1 MRVALQA
8 GEVDSHI
15 VAHAPAA
22 PGVVVKIVTVQI
34 HITLGEPQAIAVTH
48 AVAGQRVGEK
58 IDVQVQAAGPFHIKF
73 RAGAVGHFFHLPTHH
88 GVAAGGFKS
97 TVGKFP
103 RRSPGGLCGA
113 FLELF
118 LLLEWKLRDHALRKS
133 SVLAVGKGPV
143 LRVLWP
149 LKENFRRGETR
160 FERFNVGGVD
170 EYDKSLLISEMNL
183 FREWL
188 IEKHLNI
195 KLSDSQVKILT
206 TLFDLL
212 VNNALQQPKVFV
224 HRDFHSR
231 NLMVTK
237 ENNPGVIDYQDAVYG
252 PISYDLVSILKD
264 CYIKWPKEEI
274 DKWIDFYLN
283 KLYEEKAQYRINR
296 DEFVRWFDL
305 MGVQRHLKAS
315 GIFTRLSHR
324 DGKHNFLEDIPR
336 TLSYILDLKE
346 TYEELQPICI
356 ILEELVLPRLKE
368 NE

>member
-1 MRVALQA
+1 MPDRYNSLQNWLTEILGTNA
-8 GEVDSHI
+8 FNLKPASEDASFRTYHRLFLKNKTFI
-15 VAHAPAA
+15 VMDAP
-22 PGVVVKIVTVQI
+22 PEQENCKVFIKITKKLRACDVNVPII
-34 HITLGEPQAIAVTH
+34 HNVNIEQG
-48 AVAGQRVGEK
+48 
-58 IDVQVQAAGPFHIKF
+58 
-73 RAGAVGHFFHLPTHH
+73 
-88 GVAAGGFKS
+88 
-97 TVGKFP
+97 
-103 RRSPGGLCGA
+103 
-113 FLELF
+113 F
-118 LLLEWKLRDHALRKS
+118 LLLSDLGNDLYLNKLNKS
-133 SVLAVGKGPV
+133 SIYELYSDALSTLVSIQVLV
-143 LRVLWP
+143 
-149 LKENFRRGETR
+149 
-160 FERFNVGGVD
+160 NVGGVD

-264 CYIKWPKEEI
+264 CYIKWPKGEI

-315 GIFTRLSHR
+315 GIFARLSHR

-368 NE
+368 NK

>member
-1 MRVALQA
+1 MPDRYNSLQNWLT
-8 GEVDSHI
+8 E
-15 VAHAPAA
+15 
-22 PGVVVKIVTVQI
+22 
-34 HITLGEPQAIAVTH
+34 TLGTSAFNLKPASGDASFRTYHRLFLKNKTFIVMDAPPEQENCKVFI
-48 AVAGQRVGEK
+48 K
-58 IDVQVQAAGPFHIKF
+58 ITKKLRACDVNVPIIHNVNIEQG
-73 RAGAVGHFFHLPTHH
+73 
-88 GVAAGGFKS
+88 
-97 TVGKFP
+97 
-103 RRSPGGLCGA
+103 
-113 FLELF
+113 F
-118 LLLEWKLRDHALRKS
+118 LLLSDLGNDLYLNKLNKS
-133 SVLAVGKGPV
+133 SIYELYSDALSTLVSIQVLV
-143 LRVLWP
+143 
-149 LKENFRRGETR
+149 
-160 FERFNVGGVD
+160 NVGGVD

-195 KLSDSQVKILT
+195 KLSDGQVKILT

-274 DKWIDFYLN
+274 DKWVDFYLN

-315 GIFTRLSHR
+315 GIFARLSHR

>member
-1 MRVALQA
+1 MPDRYNSLQNWLTEILGTSVFNLKPA
-8 GEVDSHI
+8 SEDASFRTYHRLFLKNKTFI
-15 VAHAPAA
+15 VMDAPPEQENCKAFI
-22 PGVVVKIVTVQI
+22 KITKKLRACDVNVPII
-34 HITLGEPQAIAVTH
+34 HNVNIEQG
-48 AVAGQRVGEK
+48 
-58 IDVQVQAAGPFHIKF
+58 
-73 RAGAVGHFFHLPTHH
+73 
-88 GVAAGGFKS
+88 
-97 TVGKFP
+97 
-103 RRSPGGLCGA
+103 
-113 FLELF
+113 F
-118 LLLEWKLRDHALRKS
+118 LLLSDLGNDLYLNKLNKS
-133 SVLAVGKGPV
+133 SIYELYSDALSALVSIQVLV
-143 LRVLWP
+143 
-149 LKENFRRGETR
+149 
-160 FERFNVGGVD
+160 NVGGVD

-252 PISYDLVSILKD
+252 PISYDLVSLLKD

-283 KLYEEKAQYRINR
+283 KLYEEKAQYKINR
-296 DEFVRWFDL
+296 DEFIRWFDL

-315 GIFTRLSHR
+315 GIFMRLSHR
-324 DGKHNFLEDIPR
+324 DGKHNFLKDIPR

>member
-1 MRVALQA
+1 MSDRYNSLQNWLTEILGTSA
-8 GEVDSHI
+8 FNLKPASEDASFRTYHRLFLKNKTFI
-15 VAHAPAA
+15 VMDAPPEQENCKVFIKITKKLHACDVNVP
-22 PGVVVKIVTVQI
+22 II
-34 HITLGEPQAIAVTH
+34 HNVNIEQG
-48 AVAGQRVGEK
+48 
-58 IDVQVQAAGPFHIKF
+58 
-73 RAGAVGHFFHLPTHH
+73 
-88 GVAAGGFKS
+88 
-97 TVGKFP
+97 
-103 RRSPGGLCGA
+103 
-113 FLELF
+113 F
-118 LLLEWKLRDHALRKS
+118 LLLSDLGNDLYLNKLNKS
-133 SVLAVGKGPV
+133 SIYELYSDALSTLVAIQVLV
-143 LRVLWP
+143 
-149 LKENFRRGETR
+149 
-160 FERFNVGGVD
+160 NVGGVD

-283 KLYEEKAQYRINR
+283 KLYEEKAQYKINR

-315 GIFTRLSHR
+315 GIFARLSHR

>member
-1 MRVALQA
+1 MSDRYNSLQNWLTEILGTSVFNLKPA
-8 GEVDSHI
+8 SGDASFRTYHRLFLKNKTFI
-15 VAHAPAA
+15 VMDAP
-22 PGVVVKIVTVQI
+22 PEQENCKVFIKITKKLRACDVNVPII
-34 HITLGEPQAIAVTH
+34 HNVNIEQG
-48 AVAGQRVGEK
+48 
-58 IDVQVQAAGPFHIKF
+58 
-73 RAGAVGHFFHLPTHH
+73 
-88 GVAAGGFKS
+88 
-97 TVGKFP
+97 
-103 RRSPGGLCGA
+103 
-113 FLELF
+113 F
-118 LLLEWKLRDHALRKS
+118 LLLSDLGNDLYLNKLNKS
-133 SVLAVGKGPV
+133 SIYELYSDALSTLVAIQVLV
-143 LRVLWP
+143 
-149 LKENFRRGETR
+149 
-160 FERFNVGGVD
+160 NVGGVD

-195 KLSDSQVKILT
+195 KLSDGQVKILT

-274 DKWIDFYLN
+274 DKWVDFYLN
-283 KLYEEKAQYRINR
+283 KLYEEKAQYKINR

-315 GIFTRLSHR
+315 GIFARLFHR

>member
-1 MRVALQA
+1 MPDRYNSLQNWLT
-8 GEVDSHI
+8 E
-15 VAHAPAA
+15 
-22 PGVVVKIVTVQI
+22 
-34 HITLGEPQAIAVTH
+34 TLGTSTFNLKPASGDASFRTYHRLFLKNKTFIVMDAPPEQENCKVFI
-48 AVAGQRVGEK
+48 K
-58 IDVQVQAAGPFHIKF
+58 ITKKLRACDVNVPIIHNVNIEQG
-73 RAGAVGHFFHLPTHH
+73 
-88 GVAAGGFKS
+88 
-97 TVGKFP
+97 
-103 RRSPGGLCGA
+103 
-113 FLELF
+113 F
-118 LLLEWKLRDHALRKS
+118 LLLSDLGNDLYLNKLNKS
-133 SVLAVGKGPV
+133 SIYELYSDALSTLVAIQVLV
-143 LRVLWP
+143 
-149 LKENFRRGETR
+149 
-160 FERFNVGGVD
+160 NVGGVD

-315 GIFTRLSHR
+315 GIFARLSHR

>member
-1 MRVALQA
+1 MPDRYNSLQNWLTEILGTSVFNLKPA
-8 GEVDSHI
+8 SEDASFRTYHRLFLKNKTFI
-15 VAHAPAA
+15 VMDAPPEQENCKAFI
-22 PGVVVKIVTVQI
+22 KITKKLRACDVNVPII
-34 HITLGEPQAIAVTH
+34 HNVNIEQG
-48 AVAGQRVGEK
+48 
-58 IDVQVQAAGPFHIKF
+58 
-73 RAGAVGHFFHLPTHH
+73 
-88 GVAAGGFKS
+88 
-97 TVGKFP
+97 
-103 RRSPGGLCGA
+103 
-113 FLELF
+113 F
-118 LLLEWKLRDHALRKS
+118 LLLSDLGNDLYLNKLNKS
-133 SVLAVGKGPV
+133 SIYELYSDALSTLVSIQVLV
-143 LRVLWP
+143 
-149 LKENFRRGETR
+149 
-160 FERFNVGGVD
+160 NVGGVD

-237 ENNPGVIDYQDAVYG
+237 GNNPGVIDYQDAVYG

-296 DEFVRWFDL
+296 DEFIRWFDL

-315 GIFTRLSHR
+315 GIFMRLSHR
-324 DGKHNFLEDIPR
+324 DGKHNFLKDIPR

>member
-1 MRVALQA
+1 MSDRYNSLQNWLTEILGTSA
-8 GEVDSHI
+8 FNLKPASEDASFRTYHRLFLKNKTFI
-15 VAHAPAA
+15 VMDAP
-22 PGVVVKIVTVQI
+22 PEQENCKVFIKITKKLRACDVNVPII
-34 HITLGEPQAIAVTH
+34 HNVNIEQG
-48 AVAGQRVGEK
+48 
-58 IDVQVQAAGPFHIKF
+58 
-73 RAGAVGHFFHLPTHH
+73 
-88 GVAAGGFKS
+88 
-97 TVGKFP
+97 
-103 RRSPGGLCGA
+103 
-113 FLELF
+113 F
-118 LLLEWKLRDHALRKS
+118 LLLSDLGNDLYLNKLNKS
-133 SVLAVGKGPV
+133 SIYELYSDALNTLVAIQVLV
-143 LRVLWP
+143 
-149 LKENFRRGETR
+149 
-160 FERFNVGGVD
+160 NVGGVD

-315 GIFTRLSHR
+315 GIFARLSHR

>member
-1 MRVALQA
+1 MSDRYNSLQNWLTEILGTSA
-8 GEVDSHI
+8 FNLKPASEDASFRTYHRLFLKNKTFI
-15 VAHAPAA
+15 VMDAP
-22 PGVVVKIVTVQI
+22 PEQENCKVFIKITKKLRACDVNVPII
-34 HITLGEPQAIAVTH
+34 HNVNIEQG
-48 AVAGQRVGEK
+48 
-58 IDVQVQAAGPFHIKF
+58 
-73 RAGAVGHFFHLPTHH
+73 
-88 GVAAGGFKS
+88 
-97 TVGKFP
+97 
-103 RRSPGGLCGA
+103 
-113 FLELF
+113 F
-118 LLLEWKLRDHALRKS
+118 LLLSDLGNDLYLNKLNKS
-133 SVLAVGKGPV
+133 SIYELYSDALSTLVSIQVLV
-143 LRVLWP
+143 
-149 LKENFRRGETR
+149 
-160 FERFNVGGVD
+160 NVGGVD

-283 KLYEEKAQYRINR
+283 KLYEEKAQHRINR

-315 GIFTRLSHR
+315 GIFARLSHR
-324 DGKHNFLEDIPR
+324 DGKHNYLEDIPR

-356 ILEELVLPRLKE
+356 VLEELVLPRLKE

>member
-1 MRVALQA
+1 MSDRYNSLQNWLTEILGTSA
-8 GEVDSHI
+8 FNLKPASEDASFRTYHRLFLKNKTFI
-15 VAHAPAA
+15 VMDAP
-22 PGVVVKIVTVQI
+22 PEQENCKVFIKITKKLRACDVNVPII
-34 HITLGEPQAIAVTH
+34 HNVNIEQG
-48 AVAGQRVGEK
+48 
-58 IDVQVQAAGPFHIKF
+58 
-73 RAGAVGHFFHLPTHH
+73 
-88 GVAAGGFKS
+88 
-97 TVGKFP
+97 
-103 RRSPGGLCGA
+103 
-113 FLELF
+113 F
-118 LLLEWKLRDHALRKS
+118 LLLSDLGNDLYLNKLNKS
-133 SVLAVGKGPV
+133 SIYELYSDALSTLVAIQVLV
-143 LRVLWP
+143 
-149 LKENFRRGETR
+149 
-160 FERFNVGGVD
+160 NVGGVD

-315 GIFTRLSHR
+315 GIFARLSHR

-346 TYEELQPICI
+346 TYEELQSICI

>member
-1 MRVALQA
+1 MPDRYNSLQNWLTEILGTSA
-8 GEVDSHI
+8 FNLKLASEDASFRTYHRLFLKNKTFI
-15 VAHAPAA
+15 VMDAP
-22 PGVVVKIVTVQI
+22 PEQENCKVFIKITKKLRACDVNVPII
-34 HITLGEPQAIAVTH
+34 HNVNIEQG
-48 AVAGQRVGEK
+48 
-58 IDVQVQAAGPFHIKF
+58 
-73 RAGAVGHFFHLPTHH
+73 
-88 GVAAGGFKS
+88 
-97 TVGKFP
+97 
-103 RRSPGGLCGA
+103 
-113 FLELF
+113 F
-118 LLLEWKLRDHALRKS
+118 LLLSDLGNDLYLNKLNKS
-133 SVLAVGKGPV
+133 SIYELYSDALSTLVAIQVLV
-143 LRVLWP
+143 
-149 LKENFRRGETR
+149 
-160 FERFNVGGVD
+160 NVGGVD

-283 KLYEEKAQYRINR
+283 KLYEEKAQHRINR

-315 GIFTRLSHR
+315 GIFARLSHR

>member
-1 MRVALQA
+1 MPDRYNSLQNWLT
-8 GEVDSHI
+8 E
-15 VAHAPAA
+15 
-22 PGVVVKIVTVQI
+22 
-34 HITLGEPQAIAVTH
+34 TLGTSTFNLKLASGDASFRTYHRLFLKNKTFIVMDAPPEQENCKVFI
-48 AVAGQRVGEK
+48 K
-58 IDVQVQAAGPFHIKF
+58 ITKKLRACDVNVPIIHNVNIEQG
-73 RAGAVGHFFHLPTHH
+73 
-88 GVAAGGFKS
+88 
-97 TVGKFP
+97 
-103 RRSPGGLCGA
+103 
-113 FLELF
+113 F
-118 LLLEWKLRDHALRKS
+118 LLLSDLGNDLYLNKLNKS
-133 SVLAVGKGPV
+133 SIYELYSDALSALVSIQVLV
-143 LRVLWP
+143 
-149 LKENFRRGETR
+149 
-160 FERFNVGGVD
+160 NVGGVD

-315 GIFTRLSHR
+315 GIFARLSHR

>member
-1 MRVALQA
+1 MSDRYNSLQNWLT
-8 GEVDSHI
+8 E
-15 VAHAPAA
+15 
-22 PGVVVKIVTVQI
+22 
-34 HITLGEPQAIAVTH
+34 TLGTSTFNLKPASGDASFRTYHRLFLKNKTFIVMDAPPEQENCKVFI
-48 AVAGQRVGEK
+48 K
-58 IDVQVQAAGPFHIKF
+58 ITKKLRACDVNVPIIHNVNIEQG
-73 RAGAVGHFFHLPTHH
+73 
-88 GVAAGGFKS
+88 
-97 TVGKFP
+97 
-103 RRSPGGLCGA
+103 
-113 FLELF
+113 F
-118 LLLEWKLRDHALRKS
+118 LLLSDLGNDLYLNKLNKS
-133 SVLAVGKGPV
+133 SIYELYSDALSTLVAIQVLV
-143 LRVLWP
+143 
-149 LKENFRRGETR
+149 
-160 FERFNVGGVD
+160 NVGGVD

-274 DKWIDFYLN
+274 DKWVDFYLN

-315 GIFTRLSHR
+315 GIFARLSHR

-346 TYEELQPICI
+346 TYEELQSICI

>member
-1 MRVALQA
+1 MPDRYNSLQNWLTEILGTSVFNLKPA
-8 GEVDSHI
+8 SEDASFRTYHRLFLKNKTFI
-15 VAHAPAA
+15 VMDAPPEQENCKAFI
-22 PGVVVKIVTVQI
+22 KITKKLRACDVNVPII
-34 HITLGEPQAIAVTH
+34 HNVNIEQG
-48 AVAGQRVGEK
+48 
-58 IDVQVQAAGPFHIKF
+58 
-73 RAGAVGHFFHLPTHH
+73 
-88 GVAAGGFKS
+88 
-97 TVGKFP
+97 
-103 RRSPGGLCGA
+103 
-113 FLELF
+113 F
-118 LLLEWKLRDHALRKS
+118 LLLSDLGNDLYLNKLNKS
-133 SVLAVGKGPV
+133 SIYELYSDALSTLVSIQVLV
-143 LRVLWP
+143 
-149 LKENFRRGETR
+149 
-160 FERFNVGGVD
+160 NVGGVD

-252 PISYDLVSILKD
+252 PISYDLVSLLKD

-315 GIFTRLSHR
+315 GIFMRLSHR
-324 DGKHNFLEDIPR
+324 DGKHNFLKDIPR

>member
-1 MRVALQA
+1 MPDRYNSLQNWLTEILGTNA
-8 GEVDSHI
+8 FNLKPASEDASFRTYHRLFLKNKTFI
-15 VAHAPAA
+15 VMDAP
-22 PGVVVKIVTVQI
+22 PEQENCKVFIKITKKLRACDVNVPII
-34 HITLGEPQAIAVTH
+34 HNVNIEQG
-48 AVAGQRVGEK
+48 
-58 IDVQVQAAGPFHIKF
+58 
-73 RAGAVGHFFHLPTHH
+73 
-88 GVAAGGFKS
+88 
-97 TVGKFP
+97 
-103 RRSPGGLCGA
+103 
-113 FLELF
+113 F
-118 LLLEWKLRDHALRKS
+118 LLLSDLGNDLYLDKLNKS
-133 SVLAVGKGPV
+133 SIYELYSDALSTLVAIQVLV
-143 LRVLWP
+143 
-149 LKENFRRGETR
+149 
-160 FERFNVGGVD
+160 NVGGVD
-170 EYDKSLLISEMNL
+170 GYDKSLLIREMNL

-206 TLFDLL
+206 KLFDLL

-274 DKWIDFYLN
+274 NKWVDFYLN

-315 GIFTRLSHR
+315 GIFARLSHR

-346 TYEELQPICI
+346 AYEELRPICI

>member
-1 MRVALQA
+1 MPDRYNSLQNWLT
-8 GEVDSHI
+8 E
-15 VAHAPAA
+15 
-22 PGVVVKIVTVQI
+22 
-34 HITLGEPQAIAVTH
+34 TLGTSTFNLKPASGDASFRTYHRLFLKNKTFIVMDAPPEQENCKVFI
-48 AVAGQRVGEK
+48 K
-58 IDVQVQAAGPFHIKF
+58 ITKKLRACDVNVPIIHNVNIEQG
-73 RAGAVGHFFHLPTHH
+73 
-88 GVAAGGFKS
+88 
-97 TVGKFP
+97 
-103 RRSPGGLCGA
+103 
-113 FLELF
+113 F
-118 LLLEWKLRDHALRKS
+118 LLLSDLGNDLYLNKLNKS
-133 SVLAVGKGPV
+133 SIYELYSDALSTLVSIQVLV
-143 LRVLWP
+143 
-149 LKENFRRGETR
+149 
-160 FERFNVGGVD
+160 NVGGVD

-274 DKWIDFYLN
+274 DKWVDFYLN

-315 GIFTRLSHR
+315 GIFARLSHR

>member
-1 MRVALQA
+1 MPDRYNSLQNWLTEILGTSA
-8 GEVDSHI
+8 FNLKPASEDASFRTYHRLFLKNKTFI
-15 VAHAPAA
+15 VMDAP
-22 PGVVVKIVTVQI
+22 PEQENCKVFIKITKKLRACDVNVPII
-34 HITLGEPQAIAVTH
+34 HNVNIEQG
-48 AVAGQRVGEK
+48 
-58 IDVQVQAAGPFHIKF
+58 
-73 RAGAVGHFFHLPTHH
+73 
-88 GVAAGGFKS
+88 
-97 TVGKFP
+97 
-103 RRSPGGLCGA
+103 
-113 FLELF
+113 F
-118 LLLEWKLRDHALRKS
+118 LLLSDLGNDLYLNKLNKS
-133 SVLAVGKGPV
+133 SIYELYSDALSTLVAIQVLV
-143 LRVLWP
+143 
-149 LKENFRRGETR
+149 
-160 FERFNVGGVD
+160 NVGGVD

-195 KLSDSQVKILT
+195 KLSDGQVKILT

-274 DKWIDFYLN
+274 DKWVDFYLN

-315 GIFTRLSHR
+315 GIFARLFHR

>member
-1 MRVALQA
+1 MPDRYNSLQNWLT
-8 GEVDSHI
+8 E
-15 VAHAPAA
+15 
-22 PGVVVKIVTVQI
+22 
-34 HITLGEPQAIAVTH
+34 TLGTSTFNLKPASGDASFRTYHRLFLKNKTFIVMDAPPEQENCKVFI
-48 AVAGQRVGEK
+48 K
-58 IDVQVQAAGPFHIKF
+58 ITKKLRACDVNVPIIHNVNIEQG
-73 RAGAVGHFFHLPTHH
+73 
-88 GVAAGGFKS
+88 
-97 TVGKFP
+97 
-103 RRSPGGLCGA
+103 
-113 FLELF
+113 F
-118 LLLEWKLRDHALRKS
+118 LLLSDLGNDLYLNKLNKS
-133 SVLAVGKGPV
+133 SIYELYSDALSTLVAIQVLV
-143 LRVLWP
+143 
-149 LKENFRRGETR
+149 
-160 FERFNVGGVD
+160 NVGGVD

-274 DKWIDFYLN
+274 DKWVDFYLN

-315 GIFTRLSHR
+315 GIFARLSHR

>member
-1 MRVALQA
+1 MSDRYNSLQNWLTEILGTSA
-8 GEVDSHI
+8 FNLKPASEDASFRTYHRLFLKNKTFI
-15 VAHAPAA
+15 VMDAP
-22 PGVVVKIVTVQI
+22 PEQENCKVFIKITKKLRACDVNVPII
-34 HITLGEPQAIAVTH
+34 HNVNIEQG
-48 AVAGQRVGEK
+48 
-58 IDVQVQAAGPFHIKF
+58 
-73 RAGAVGHFFHLPTHH
+73 
-88 GVAAGGFKS
+88 
-97 TVGKFP
+97 
-103 RRSPGGLCGA
+103 
-113 FLELF
+113 F
-118 LLLEWKLRDHALRKS
+118 LLLSDLGNDLYLNKLNKS
-133 SVLAVGKGPV
+133 SIYELYSDALSTLVAIQVLV
-143 LRVLWP
+143 
-149 LKENFRRGETR
+149 
-160 FERFNVGGVD
+160 NVGGVD

-274 DKWIDFYLN
+274 DKWVDFYLN

-315 GIFTRLSHR
+315 GIFARLSHR

-346 TYEELQPICI
+346 TYEELQSICI

>member
-1 MRVALQA
+1 MPDRYNSLQNWLTEILGTSA
-8 GEVDSHI
+8 FNLKPASEDASFRTYHRLFLKNKTFI
-15 VAHAPAA
+15 VMDAPPEQENCKAFI
-22 PGVVVKIVTVQI
+22 KITKKLRACDVNVPII
-34 HITLGEPQAIAVTH
+34 HNVNIEQG
-48 AVAGQRVGEK
+48 
-58 IDVQVQAAGPFHIKF
+58 
-73 RAGAVGHFFHLPTHH
+73 
-88 GVAAGGFKS
+88 
-97 TVGKFP
+97 
-103 RRSPGGLCGA
+103 
-113 FLELF
+113 F
-118 LLLEWKLRDHALRKS
+118 LLLSDLGNDLYLDKLNKS
-133 SVLAVGKGPV
+133 SIYELYSDALSTLVAIQVLV
-143 LRVLWP
+143 
-149 LKENFRRGETR
+149 
-160 FERFNVGGVD
+160 NVGGVD
-170 EYDKSLLISEMNL
+170 GYDKSLLIREMNL

-206 TLFDLL
+206 KLFDLL

-274 DKWIDFYLN
+274 NKWVDFYLN

-315 GIFTRLSHR
+315 GIFARLSHR

-346 TYEELQPICI
+346 AYEELRPICI

>member
-1 MRVALQA
+1 MPDRYNSLQNWLTEILGTSA
-8 GEVDSHI
+8 FNLKPASEDASFRTYHRLFLKNKTFI
-15 VAHAPAA
+15 VMDAPPEQENCKAFI
-22 PGVVVKIVTVQI
+22 KITKKLRACDVNVPII
-34 HITLGEPQAIAVTH
+34 HNVNIEQG
-48 AVAGQRVGEK
+48 
-58 IDVQVQAAGPFHIKF
+58 
-73 RAGAVGHFFHLPTHH
+73 
-88 GVAAGGFKS
+88 
-97 TVGKFP
+97 
-103 RRSPGGLCGA
+103 
-113 FLELF
+113 F
-118 LLLEWKLRDHALRKS
+118 LLLSDLGNDLYLNKLNKS
-133 SVLAVGKGPV
+133 SIYELYSDALSTLVAIQVLV
-143 LRVLWP
+143 
-149 LKENFRRGETR
+149 
-160 FERFNVGGVD
+160 NVGGVD
-170 EYDKSLLISEMNL
+170 EYDKSLLINEMNL

-206 TLFDLL
+206 KLFDLL

-274 DKWIDFYLN
+274 NKWVDFYLN

-315 GIFTRLSHR
+315 GIFARLSHR

-346 TYEELQPICI
+346 AYEELRPICI

>member
-1 MRVALQA
+1 MPDRYNSLQNWLTEILGTSA
-8 GEVDSHI
+8 FNLKPASEDASFRTYHRLFLKNKTFI
-15 VAHAPAA
+15 VMDAPPEQENCKAFI
-22 PGVVVKIVTVQI
+22 KITKKLRACDVNVPII
-34 HITLGEPQAIAVTH
+34 HNVNIEQG
-48 AVAGQRVGEK
+48 
-58 IDVQVQAAGPFHIKF
+58 
-73 RAGAVGHFFHLPTHH
+73 
-88 GVAAGGFKS
+88 
-97 TVGKFP
+97 
-103 RRSPGGLCGA
+103 
-113 FLELF
+113 F
-118 LLLEWKLRDHALRKS
+118 LLLSDLGNDLYLNKLNKS
-133 SVLAVGKGPV
+133 SIYELYSDALSTLVSIQVLV
-143 LRVLWP
+143 
-149 LKENFRRGETR
+149 
-160 FERFNVGGVD
+160 NVGGVD

-283 KLYEEKAQYRINR
+283 KLYEEKAQHRINR

-315 GIFTRLSHR
+315 GIFARLSHR

>member
-1 MRVALQA
+1 MPDRYNSLQNWLTEILGTSVFNLKPA
-8 GEVDSHI
+8 SEDASFRTYHRLFLKNKTFI
-15 VAHAPAA
+15 VMDAPPEQENCKAFI
-22 PGVVVKIVTVQI
+22 KITKKLRACDVNVPII
-34 HITLGEPQAIAVTH
+34 HNVNIEQG
-48 AVAGQRVGEK
+48 
-58 IDVQVQAAGPFHIKF
+58 
-73 RAGAVGHFFHLPTHH
+73 
-88 GVAAGGFKS
+88 
-97 TVGKFP
+97 
-103 RRSPGGLCGA
+103 
-113 FLELF
+113 F
-118 LLLEWKLRDHALRKS
+118 LLLSDLGNDLYLNKLNKS
-133 SVLAVGKGPV
+133 SIYELYSDALSTLVSIQVLV
-143 LRVLWP
+143 
-149 LKENFRRGETR
+149 
-160 FERFNVGGVD
+160 NVGGVD

-252 PISYDLVSILKD
+252 PISYDLVSLLKD

-296 DEFVRWFDL
+296 DEFIRWFDL

-315 GIFTRLSHR
+315 GIFMRLSHR
-324 DGKHNFLEDIPR
+324 DGKHNFLKDIPR

>member
-1 MRVALQA
+1 MPDRYNSLQNWLTEILGTSA
-8 GEVDSHI
+8 FNLKPASEDASFRTYHRLFLKNKTFI
-15 VAHAPAA
+15 VIDATPEQENCK
-22 PGVVVKIVTVQI
+22 VFIKITKKLRACDVNVPII
-34 HITLGEPQAIAVTH
+34 HNVNIEQG
-48 AVAGQRVGEK
+48 
-58 IDVQVQAAGPFHIKF
+58 
-73 RAGAVGHFFHLPTHH
+73 
-88 GVAAGGFKS
+88 
-97 TVGKFP
+97 
-103 RRSPGGLCGA
+103 
-113 FLELF
+113 F
-118 LLLEWKLRDHALRKS
+118 LLLSDLGNDLYLNKLNKS
-133 SVLAVGKGPV
+133 SIYELYSDALSTLVAIQVLV
-143 LRVLWP
+143 
-149 LKENFRRGETR
+149 
-160 FERFNVGGVD
+160 NVGGVD

-315 GIFTRLSHR
+315 GIFARLSHR

>member
-1 MRVALQA
+1 MSDRYNSLQNWLTEILGTSA
-8 GEVDSHI
+8 FNLKPASGDASFRTYHRLFLKNKTFI
-15 VAHAPAA
+15 VMDAP
-22 PGVVVKIVTVQI
+22 PEQENCKVFIKITKKLRACDVNVPII
-34 HITLGEPQAIAVTH
+34 HNVNIEQG
-48 AVAGQRVGEK
+48 
-58 IDVQVQAAGPFHIKF
+58 
-73 RAGAVGHFFHLPTHH
+73 
-88 GVAAGGFKS
+88 
-97 TVGKFP
+97 
-103 RRSPGGLCGA
+103 
-113 FLELF
+113 F
-118 LLLEWKLRDHALRKS
+118 LLLSDLGNDLYLNKLNKS
-133 SVLAVGKGPV
+133 SIYELYSDALSTLVAIQVLV
-143 LRVLWP
+143 
-149 LKENFRRGETR
+149 
-160 FERFNVGGVD
+160 NVGGVD

-315 GIFTRLSHR
+315 GIFARLSHR

>member
-1 MRVALQA
+1 MPDRYNSLQNWLTEILGTSA
-8 GEVDSHI
+8 FNLKPASEDASFRTYHRLFLKNKTFI
-15 VAHAPAA
+15 VMDAP
-22 PGVVVKIVTVQI
+22 PEQENCKVFIKITKKLRACDVNVPII
-34 HITLGEPQAIAVTH
+34 HNVNIEQG
-48 AVAGQRVGEK
+48 
-58 IDVQVQAAGPFHIKF
+58 
-73 RAGAVGHFFHLPTHH
+73 
-88 GVAAGGFKS
+88 
-97 TVGKFP
+97 
-103 RRSPGGLCGA
+103 
-113 FLELF
+113 F
-118 LLLEWKLRDHALRKS
+118 LLLSDLGNDLYLNKLNKS
-133 SVLAVGKGPV
+133 SIYELYSDALSTLVSIQVLV
-143 LRVLWP
+143 
-149 LKENFRRGETR
+149 
-160 FERFNVGGVD
+160 NVGGVD

-283 KLYEEKAQYRINR
+283 KLYEEKAQHRINR

-315 GIFTRLSHR
+315 GIFARLSHR

-346 TYEELQPICI
+346 TYEELQSICI